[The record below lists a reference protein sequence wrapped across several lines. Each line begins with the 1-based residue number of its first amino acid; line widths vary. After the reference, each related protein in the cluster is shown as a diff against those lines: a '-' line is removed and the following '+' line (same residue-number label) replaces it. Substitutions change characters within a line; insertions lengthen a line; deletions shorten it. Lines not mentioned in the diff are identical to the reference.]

1 MLTRAQLKTVFP
13 KAAEADIDAFL
24 KFGVE
29 ALKKAGILD
38 VLNRL
43 QYFLAQ
49 LAHES
54 GGLTVREE
62 NLNYSAARLMQI
74 WPSRFPTMDV
84 AKEYERNPEKLAN
97 FTYGGRLGNVDPGDG
112 YRYRGRGYI
121 QLTGRETYREIGRIA
136 GLNLEGDPDLAAKPE
151 HAVRIAC
158 AFWTWK
164 NINPSCDVGDFTTV
178 TRKING
184 GTNGLDDRL
193 QWLSKVK
200 TVVTSVATAPATTTT
215 STASTSTSTPMPKPK
230 PEEEET
236 LANPSV
242 MAAQKK
248 LTRLGYYKGVINGIY
263 NQMMRAALW
272 GFQKDEDLPQ
282 TGRLDARTR
291 EELNV

>member
-1 MLTRAQLKTVFP
+1 MLTRAQLKTIYP

-24 KFGVE
+24 KFGVD
-29 ALKKAGILD
+29 ALKNAGILD

-49 LAHES
+49 IAHES
-54 GGLTVREE
+54 NGLTNREE
-62 NLNYSAARLMQI
+62 SLNYSASRLMQV
-74 WPSRFPTMDV
+74 WPSRFPTLDV

-97 FTYGGRLGNVDPGDG
+97 FVYGGRMGNVNPGDG

-136 GLNLEGDPDLAAKPE
+136 GLDLEGNPDLAAKPE
-151 HAVRIAC
+151 NAVRIAC

-193 QWLSKVK
+193 QWLTKVK
-200 TVVTSVATAPATTTT
+200 SAVTSLGTASTTT
-215 STASTSTSTPMPKPK
+215 STTTATSTSTTTKPK
-230 PEEEET
+230 PEEEDS
-236 LANPSV
+236 LANPAV
-242 MAAQKK
+242 MEAQKK

-263 NQMMRAALW
+263 NQMMRTALW
-272 GFQKDEDLPQ
+272 AFQKDEDLPQ
-282 TGRLDARTR
+282 TGRLDSRTR